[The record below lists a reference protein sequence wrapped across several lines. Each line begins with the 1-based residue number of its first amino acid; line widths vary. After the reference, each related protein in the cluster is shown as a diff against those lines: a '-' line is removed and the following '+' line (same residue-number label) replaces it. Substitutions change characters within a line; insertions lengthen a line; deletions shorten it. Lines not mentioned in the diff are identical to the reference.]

1 MLSTYGS
8 SSFNLHNIIVLDM
21 LIIGDETKVQEMQ

>member
-8 SSFNLHNIIVLDM
+8 SSFNFHNTIVSDL
-21 LIIGDETKVQEMQ
+21 LIIGDEPKFQAMQ